1 MTTAEEIV
9 RDEFIKNYAAYKETR
24 ALPSSKPDSEN
35 LKVCFQLLV
44 YYLILL

>member
-24 ALPSSKPDSEN
+24 VLPSSKN
-35 LKVCFQLLV
+35 LKVCFQLLI
-44 YYLILL
+44 YI